1 MDRDADAPSADNLH
15 VTVDGFDFAITYD
28 ASQPGTYHYTRLPG
42 GCSGCSGPAVGYGF
56 SGGRSDGQRLPRAAH
71 VDSIRDFLAMVDP
84 VSGYIEDTNEEDDSG
99 E

>member
-1 MDRDADAPSADNLH
+1 MDRDADAPSADSFH
-15 VTVDGFDFAITYD
+15 VTVDGFDFAIASD

-42 GCSGCSGPAVGYGF
+42 ASGGPAVGYGF

-84 VSGYIEDTNEEDDSG
+84 VSGYIEDTSEEDDSG